1 MPLPP
6 PPNASSQWL
15 RAGDEIF
22 PAMLAAIDAARRSVC
37 LEIYTF
43 EDSPLGREF
52 AGALMGARER
62 GARVRVLVDAIGS
75 VLLSG
80 NFWDELRAAG
90 GEARVFNPVGLRR
103 VTIRNHRKLLVCDE
117 NVAFVGGFNISPDY
131 EGDGINDGW
140 CDVGLKIGGPL
151 AAKLAS
157 SFGEMFE
164 RAEFLHKRFMR
175 WRKSRAKKV
184 VALPKEQLLF
194 SGPGR
199 GRSPF
204 LQSLRQDLAAAKDV
218 RVIVAYFLP
227 TWRLQR
233 DLLRVARRGGRVQLI
248 LAGKSDVPL
257 AMLAARSL
265 YRRFLARNV
274 EIYEYQPQILH
285 AKLVIVDGAV
295 YTGSSNLDT
304 RSLRIN
310 YELMIRFEDAALSAR
325 ADDIFGD
332 ILKNCRRITIEDWRH
347 SQTFGQR
354 LKQRWAYFLL
364 NRIDPYVARRQWRA
378 LPD

>member
-1 MPLPP
+1 MMPSAPKT
-6 PPNASSQWL
+6 SCHWL

-22 PAMLAAIDAARRSVC
+22 PAMLAAIDSAFQSVC

-43 EDSPLGREF
+43 EESPLGREF
-52 AGALMGARER
+52 LEALIRARER
-62 GARVRVLVDAIGS
+62 GVQVRVLVDAIGS
-75 VLLSG
+75 ILLANS
-80 NFWDELRAAG
+80 FWEPLQQAG
-90 GEARVFNPVGLRR
+90 GEVRVFNPIALRR
-103 VTIRNHRKLLVCDE
+103 LTIRNHRKLLVCDE
-117 NVAFVGGFNISPDY
+117 RVAFIGGFNISPDY
-131 EGDGINDGW
+131 EGDGVNDGW
-140 CDVGLKIGGPL
+140 CDVGLKIEGPL
-151 AAKLAS
+151 AAELAA
-157 SFGEMFE
+157 SFDDMFE
-164 RAEFLHKRFMR
+164 RAEFRHKRFMR
-175 WRKSRAKKV
+175 WRKFNAKKTV
-184 VALPKEQLLF
+184 VLPPERILF

-204 LQSLRQDLAAAKDV
+204 KQSLRRDLAAAKDV
-218 RVIVAYFLP
+218 RIIVAYFLP
-227 TWRLQR
+227 TWRLRR

-285 AKLVIVDGAV
+285 AKLIIVDGAV

-310 YELMIRFEDAALSAR
+310 YELMIRFDDVAMAASAR
-325 ADDIFGD
+325 GIFED
-332 ILKNCRRITIEDWRH
+332 VLKNCHRITMEDWRRSH
-347 SQTFGQR
+347 TFWQR
-354 LKQRWAYFLL
+354 LKQQWAYFLL
-364 NRIDPYVARRQWRA
+364 NRIDPYVARRQWRD